1 MGIKLIALMLLT
13 GITLIDGTV
22 QDIAE
27 GAEFEV
33 AQADADALIADGKA
47 KVAEASLTPP
57 STPPTKAKPL
67 KVRLL
72 VDCEFGK
79 ANDVVTLAAAE
90 AKEAEKQGLADS
102 NKDAVA
108 YALTLPQN
116 QA

>member
-1 MGIKLIALMLLT
+1 MGIKLIALMALLS
-13 GITLIDGTV
+13 ITLIDGTV
-22 QDIAE
+22 QDVAE

-57 STPPTKAKPL
+57 ATPPAKGKSV

-72 VDCEFGK
+72 VGCEYGQ
-79 ANDVVTLAAAE
+79 ANDVVSLSAAD
-90 AKEAEKQGLADS
+90 AKEAEKQGLADT
-102 NKDAVA
+102 NKEAVA

>member
-33 AQADADALIADGKA
+33 AQAAADVLIAEGKA

-57 STPPTKAKPL
+57 AAPPAKGKPV

-72 VDCEFGK
+72 TSCEYGD
-79 ANDVVTLAAAE
+79 ANDVVTLSAAE

-102 NKDAVA
+102 NKDAVT